1 MKNIAGIIIMSIAI
15 ALTSCKEEKI
25 NTMTNENTSKIIQD
39 GSWNVTYFFQSNTNH
54 TSDFT
59 GYDFSFGSNNTVT
72 AFDGS
77 NIVTGTWATGTDD
90 DDPKL
95 ILMFSGFS
103 SPFDQL
109 SDDWKVIELTST
121 KLRLDDESGS
131 GSSDTDYLTFERN

>member
-1 MKNIAGIIIMSIAI
+1 MKHISGVILIGITIF
-15 ALTSCKEEKI
+15 LTSCKEEQV

-39 GSWNVTYFFQSNTNH
+39 GSWNVTYFFQTNTNS

-77 NIVTGTWATGTDD
+77 NIVTGTWATGTDK

-95 ILMFSGFS
+95 ILVFSGFS

-109 SDDWKVIELTST
+109 SNDWKVIELTTT
-121 KLRLDDESGS
+121 KLRLDDESGAN
-131 GSSDTDYLTFERN
+131 GDTDYLTFERN